1 MNVKRISALFLACLF
16 LMGMHAYA
24 AIREPDV
31 LPLYTHIDSLAST
44 IKIFAGNAQ
53 SAGKIRFQN
62 NRRASITVK
71 LQQKVDG
78 KWKTLQSWTDSNS
91 SGVCSA
97 GGSKSVEKGYSHRT
111 YVTGRVYDSRGNCL
125 ETASK
130 ASSSKYY

>member
-31 LPLYTHIDSLAST
+31 SPQYTHVQLLTSSITISDGKAHST
-44 IKIFAGNAQ
+44 GSMRPRSSHQ
-53 SAGKIRFQN
+53 T
-62 NRRASITVK
+62 SITVK

-78 KWKTLQSWTDSNS
+78 KWKTLQSWTGSSS